1 LIPDYYLYMDYIRVL
16 ILGETFRSN
25 GGGGITLINLFK
37 NWPSDKLAVVTD
49 RIYETTTNSNC
60 LKFYQL
66 GHLEQKLP
74 FPLSLL
80 KKSINSGEVDIK
92 LNNISRSKSNKKLLQ
107 VSKSYIRKTLNNLL
121 YFLGLYHFVYKTV
134 LSNQLLDWISAYS
147 PDIIYAQPFRYS
159 DMKFIY
165 ELQKKTSI
173 PLAIHIM
180 DDSISFL
187 NKPNLLYY
195 YWQKKTKSVFRQL
208 IDNSV
213 VLLSISQFMS
223 DEYYKRYNKIFIPV
237 RNPIDLDQW
246 LSYTKHD
253 WKVSDTINIVYTG
266 RLAIPN
272 INSLFRF
279 CEVVDNLKKSGINIR
294 FDIYSIDDNLKFRN
308 KIKYLKGV
316 FINNP
321 VPYKDV
327 PRLIPKYD
335 ILLLPIDFNKIGIKY
350 AKYSISTKTSE
361 YMISGVPILLFA
373 PKEVALTS
381 YAIEN
386 QCMLCVT
393 EDKYEKLSSAL
404 TRLINDESLRERLAK
419 KAFDVARKDSDANQ
433 VRQNLKL
440 LLNSNFKK

>member
-1 LIPDYYLYMDYIRVL
+1 MDYIRVL

-37 NWPSDKLAVVTD
+37 NWPSDKLAVVTE
-49 RIYETTTNSNC
+49 RIYETSTNTNC

-80 KKSINSGEVDIK
+80 MKSINSGEVDIK
-92 LNNISRSKSNKKLLQ
+92 LNSISHLNSNKKLLQ
-107 VSKSYIRKTLNNLL
+107 VPKSYIRKTLNSLL
-121 YFLGLYHFVYKTV
+121 YFLGVYHFIYKTV
-134 LSNQLLDWISAYS
+134 LSNQLLNWISEYS

-165 ELQKKTSI
+165 ELQKRTSI
-173 PLAIHIM
+173 PLAIHFM

-195 YWQKKTKSVFRQL
+195 YWRNKTKIIFRQL

-223 DEYYKRYNKIFIPV
+223 DEYYRRYKKIFIPM

-246 LSYTKHD
+246 LPYTKNNWD
-253 WKVSDTINIVYTG
+253 VSDTINIVYTG

-279 CEVVDNLKKSGINIR
+279 CTVVDNLKKSGINIR
-294 FDIYSIDDNLKFRN
+294 FDIYSIDDNLKFRS
-308 KIKYLKGV
+308 KIRYFKGI
-316 FINNP
+316 FLNNP
-321 VPYKDV
+321 IPYEDV
-327 PRLIPKYD
+327 PRLITKYD
-335 ILLLPIDFNKIGIKY
+335 ILLLPIDFNKTGIKY

-373 PKEVALTS
+373 PEEVALTS

-386 QCMLCVT
+386 QCMLSVT
-393 EDKYEKLSSAL
+393 EDKYEKLTSAL
-404 TRLINDESLRERLAK
+404 IRLINDKSLRESLAK
-419 KAFDVARKDSDANQ
+419 KAFDVVRKDSDANN
-433 VRQNLKL
+433 VRQDLKL
-440 LLNSNFKK
+440 LLSSNFKNMNT

>member
-1 LIPDYYLYMDYIRVL
+1 MDYSRVL
-16 ILGETFRSN
+16 ILGETFRLN

-37 NWPSDKLAVVTD
+37 NWPSDKLAVVTE
-49 RIYETTTNSNC
+49 RIYETSINSNC

-80 KKSINSGEVDIK
+80 MKSINSGEVNIK
-92 LNNISRSKSNKKLLQ
+92 LNNISHLNSNKKLLQ
-107 VSKSYIRKTLNNLL
+107 VPKSYIRKTLNSLL
-121 YFLGLYHFVYKTV
+121 YFLGVYHFIYKTD
-134 LSNQLLDWISAYS
+134 LSNQLLNWIGEYS

-165 ELQKKTSI
+165 ELQKRTSI
-173 PLAIHIM
+173 PLAIHFM

-195 YWQKKTKSVFRQL
+195 YWRKKTNKIFRQL

-223 DEYYKRYNKIFIPV
+223 DEYYRRYKKIFIPV
-237 RNPIDLDQW
+237 RNPVDLDQW
-246 LSYTKHD
+246 LPYTKND
-253 WKVSDTINIVYTG
+253 WALSDTINIVYTG

-279 CEVVDNLKKSGINIR
+279 CTVVDNLKKSGMNIR
-294 FDIYSIDDNLKFRN
+294 FDIYSIDENLKFRS
-308 KIKYLKGV
+308 KIKYFKGI
-316 FINNP
+316 FLNDPI
-321 VPYKDV
+321 PYEDV

-335 ILLLPIDFNKIGIKY
+335 ILFLPIDFNKTGIKY

-373 PKEVALTS
+373 PDEVALTS

-386 QCMLCVT
+386 QCMLSVT
-393 EDKYEKLSSAL
+393 DDKYEKLASAL
-404 TRLINDESLRERLAK
+404 IRLINDKSLRIIGQKSFRCGK
-419 KAFDVARKDSDANQ
+419 KRF
-433 VRQNLKL
+433 
-440 LLNSNFKK
+440 

>member
-1 LIPDYYLYMDYIRVL
+1 MDYFRVI

-49 RIYETTTNSNC
+49 RIYETTKKSNC

-80 KKSINSGEVDIK
+80 IKSINSGEVDIK
-92 LNNISRSKSNKKLLQ
+92 LNTDSESKGKKNLFQ
-107 VSKSYIRKTLNNLL
+107 VSKSYIRKTVNDLL
-121 YFLGLYHFVYKTV
+121 YFSGVYHFVYKTV
-134 LSNQLLDWISAYS
+134 LSNHLLDWINAYS

-173 PLAIHIM
+173 PMAIHIM

-187 NKPNLLYY
+187 NRPNLLYF
-195 YWQKKTKSVFRQL
+195 YWQKKMKNVFQQL
-208 IDNSV
+208 INNSV

-223 DEYYKRYNKIFIPV
+223 DEYYKRYKKIFIPI
-237 RNPIDLDQW
+237 RNPIELDQW
-246 LSYTKHD
+246 LIYRKND
-253 WKVSDTINIVYTG
+253 WKLSDTIKIVYTG

-279 CEVVDNLKKSGINIR
+279 CEVVDKLKKSGINIK

-308 KIKYLKGV
+308 KIKYFSGV

-321 VPYKDV
+321 VPYDDV

-335 ILLLPIDFNKIGIKY
+335 ILFLPIDFNKTGITY

-381 YAIEN
+381 YAVEN
-386 QCMLCVT
+386 QCMLSVT
-393 EDKYEKLSSAL
+393 EDNYEKLSGAL
-404 TRLINDESLRERLAK
+404 LRLISDESLRETLAK

-433 VRQNLKL
+433 VRQDLRL
-440 LLNSNFKK
+440 LLSSNIKNINT